1 MIIENLKLI
10 NFRNYDQLEIEF
22 SPHLNFIIGENG
34 SGKTNIIEAISILS
48 GFRSFKNISDSDI
61 VKWGC
66 DSYYCKGEII
76 ESDYK
81 KFEVGFFKDKEISK
95 KKVKIDGSEISKISE
110 FYGRFLTVV
119 FSPDDINIINGTPEL
134 RRRFFDSV
142 ISKIYPDYINDLN
155 NFRHILNS
163 RNTMLKNI
171 ANGQVNI
178 KQIEVWDELF
188 ASKAMVLIKKRR
200 EFIEIFNKVFSKIYS
215 NISNDDTCE
224 FFYTGLPFDKK
235 EDFLEFLNK
244 KKSEDLKKKTTTFG
258 PQRDDYILK
267 KDDINFTN
275 YSSQGQKRAASVSLK
290 VSEIDII
297 ENISGKKSVIL
308 VDDIFSELD
317 EKRRNNMID
326 SIKNKGQI
334 IFTMVSFNKI
344 EDLSKDYKIFEV
356 NKGKL
361 KFLK

>member
-119 FSPDDINIINGTPEL
+119 FSPDDINIINGTD
-134 RRRFFDSV
+134 R
-142 ISKIYPDYINDLN
+142 
-155 NFRHILNS
+155 
-163 RNTMLKNI
+163 
-171 ANGQVNI
+171 
-178 KQIEVWDELF
+178 
-188 ASKAMVLIKKRR
+188 
-200 EFIEIFNKVFSKIYS
+200 
-215 NISNDDTCE
+215 
-224 FFYTGLPFDKK
+224 
-235 EDFLEFLNK
+235 
-244 KKSEDLKKKTTTFG
+244 
-258 PQRDDYILK
+258 
-267 KDDINFTN
+267 
-275 YSSQGQKRAASVSLK
+275 
-290 VSEIDII
+290 
-297 ENISGKKSVIL
+297 KSV
-308 VDDIFSELD
+308 V
-317 EKRRNNMID
+317 
-326 SIKNKGQI
+326 
-334 IFTMVSFNKI
+334 
-344 EDLSKDYKIFEV
+344 
-356 NKGKL
+356 
-361 KFLK
+361 